1 MVGKKNVLKK
11 VNVINMKKFKLFWDK
26 FTTRFAVPLLIISMV
41 WNTYL
46 GWESRTNARMAEH
59 RFKFYILEHRHLPVE
74 ENIYTITSVDGEE
87 IEIDESTY
95 GEVDT
100 QWLRENGWEDM
111 IPSPMDNLTPEGVTD
126 IYLGKIFNGISNIK
140 SKIVNWYESLFKE
153 EYIKTM
159 RG

>member
-1 MVGKKNVLKK
+1 MR
-11 VNVINMKKFKLFWDK
+11 KFKEYWDK
-26 FTTRFAVPLLIISMV
+26 FTTRFAVPLLIVSMV

-46 GWESRTNARMAEH
+46 GWESRTNARAAEY
-59 RFKFYILEHRHLPVE
+59 RLKSYILEHRHLPVE
-74 ENIYTITSVDGEE
+74 ENIYTVTSVDGEE

-95 GEVDT
+95 GEVDWR
-100 QWLRENGWEDM
+100 WLKENGWEDM

>member
-1 MVGKKNVLKK
+1 M
-11 VNVINMKKFKLFWDK
+11 IKKFKIFWDK
-26 FTTRFAVPLLIISMV
+26 FTTRFAVPLLIVSMV

-46 GWESRTNARMAEH
+46 GWESRTNARAAEY
-59 RFKFYILEHRHLPVE
+59 RLKSYILEHRHLPVE

-95 GEVDT
+95 GEVDWR
-100 QWLRENGWEDM
+100 WLKENGWEDM
-111 IPSPMDNLTPEGVTD
+111 IPSPMDNLTPEGISD

>member
-1 MVGKKNVLKK
+1 M
-11 VNVINMKKFKLFWDK
+11 IKKFKIFWDK
-26 FTTRFAVPLLIISMV
+26 FTTRFAVPLLIVSMV

-46 GWESRTNARMAEH
+46 GWESRTNARAAEY
-59 RFKFYILEHRHLPVE
+59 RLKSYILEHRHLPVE
-74 ENIYTITSVDGEE
+74 ENIYTVTSVDGEE

-95 GEVDT
+95 GEVDWR
-100 QWLRENGWEDM
+100 WLKENGWEDM
-111 IPSPMDNLTPEGVTD
+111 IPSPMDNLTPEGISD

>member
-1 MVGKKNVLKK
+1 M
-11 VNVINMKKFKLFWDK
+11 IRKFKIFWDK
-26 FTTRFAVPLLIISMV
+26 FTTRFAVPLLIVSMV

-46 GWESRTNARMAEH
+46 GWESRTNARAAEY
-59 RFKFYILEHRHLPVE
+59 RLKSYILEHKHLPIE

-95 GEVDT
+95 GEVDWR
-100 QWLRENGWEDM
+100 WLKENGWEDM
-111 IPSPMDNLTPEGVTD
+111 IPSPMDNLTPEGISD

>member
-1 MVGKKNVLKK
+1 VR
-11 VNVINMKKFKLFWDK
+11 KFKEYWDK
-26 FTTRFAVPLLIISMV
+26 FTTRFAVPLLIVSMD

-46 GWESRTNARMAEH
+46 GWESRTNARAAEY
-59 RFKFYILEHRHLPVE
+59 RLKSYILEHRHLPVE
-74 ENIYTITSVDGEE
+74 ENIYTVTSVDGEE

-95 GEVDT
+95 GEVDWR
-100 QWLRENGWEDM
+100 WLKENGWEDM

-126 IYLGKIFNGISNIK
+126 IYLGKIFNGISDIK

>member
-1 MVGKKNVLKK
+1 MTR
-11 VNVINMKKFKLFWDK
+11 KFKIFWDK
-26 FTTRFAVPLLIISMV
+26 FTTRFAVPLLIVSMV

-46 GWESRTNARMAEH
+46 GWESRTNARAAEY
-59 RFKFYILEHRHLPVE
+59 RFKSYILEHRHLPIE

-95 GEVDT
+95 GEVDWR
-100 QWLRENGWEDM
+100 WLKENGWEDM
-111 IPSPMDNLTPEGVTD
+111 ILPMHHPDNLTPEGISD

-140 SKIVNWYESLFKE
+140 SRIVNWYESLFKK

>member
-1 MVGKKNVLKK
+1 
-11 VNVINMKKFKLFWDK
+11 VIKKFKLFWDK
-26 FTTRFAVPLLIISMV
+26 FTTRFAVPLLIVSMV

-46 GWESRTNARMAEH
+46 GWESRTNARAAEY
-59 RFKFYILEHRHLPVE
+59 RLKSYILAHRHLPVE
-74 ENIYTITSVDGEE
+74 ENIYTVTSVDGEE

-95 GEVDT
+95 GEVDWR
-100 QWLRENGWEDM
+100 WLEENGWEDM
-111 IPSPMDNLTPEGVTD
+111 ILPMHHPDNLTPEGISD

>member
-1 MVGKKNVLKK
+1 M
-11 VNVINMKKFKLFWDK
+11 IRKFKIFWDK
-26 FTTRFAVPLLIISMV
+26 FTTRFAVPLLIVSMV

-46 GWESRTNARMAEH
+46 GWESRTNARAAEY
-59 RFKFYILEHRHLPVE
+59 RLKSYILEHRHLPVE

-95 GEVDT
+95 GEVDWR
-100 QWLRENGWEDM
+100 WLKENGWEDM
-111 IPSPMDNLTPEGVTD
+111 IPSPMDNLTPEGISD
-126 IYLGKIFNGISNIK
+126 IYLGKIFKGISNIK

>member
-1 MVGKKNVLKK
+1 MIRKLK
-11 VNVINMKKFKLFWDK
+11 IFWDK
-26 FTTRFAVPLLIISMV
+26 FTTRFAVPLLIVSMV

-46 GWESRTNARMAEH
+46 GWESRTNARAAEY
-59 RFKFYILEHRHLPVE
+59 RLKSYILEHRHLPIE

-95 GEVDT
+95 GEVDWR
-100 QWLRENGWEDM
+100 WLKENGWEDM
-111 IPSPMDNLTPEGVTD
+111 IPSPMDNLTPEGISD

>member
-1 MVGKKNVLKK
+1 M
-11 VNVINMKKFKLFWDK
+11 IRKFKIFWDK
-26 FTTRFAVPLLIISMV
+26 FTTRFAVPLLIVSMV

-46 GWESRTNARMAEH
+46 GWESRTNARAAEY
-59 RFKFYILEHRHLPVE
+59 RLKSYILEHRHLPIE

-95 GEVDT
+95 GEVDWR
-100 QWLRENGWEDM
+100 WLKENGWEDM
-111 IPSPMDNLTPEGVTD
+111 IPSPLDNLTPEGISD

>member
-1 MVGKKNVLKK
+1 M
-11 VNVINMKKFKLFWDK
+11 IKKFKLFWDK
-26 FTTRFAVPLLIISMV
+26 FTTRFAVPLLIVSMV

-46 GWESRTNARMAEH
+46 GWESRTNARAAEY
-59 RFKFYILEHRHLPVE
+59 RLKSYILAHRHLPVE
-74 ENIYTITSVDGEE
+74 ENIYTVTSVDGEE

-95 GEVDT
+95 GEVDWR
-100 QWLRENGWEDM
+100 WLEENGWEDM
-111 IPSPMDNLTPEGVTD
+111 ILPMHHPDNLTPEGISD

>member
-1 MVGKKNVLKK
+1 M
-11 VNVINMKKFKLFWDK
+11 IRKFKIFWDK
-26 FTTRFAVPLLIISMV
+26 FTTRFAVPLLIVSMV

-46 GWESRTNARMAEH
+46 GWESRTNARAAEY
-59 RFKFYILEHRHLPVE
+59 RLKSYILEHRHLPVE

-95 GEVDT
+95 GEVDWR
-100 QWLRENGWEDM
+100 WLKENGWEDM
-111 IPSPMDNLTPEGVTD
+111 IPSPMDNLTPEGISD

>member
-1 MVGKKNVLKK
+1 MVGKKDVLKK

>member
-1 MVGKKNVLKK
+1 M
-11 VNVINMKKFKLFWDK
+11 IRKFKIFWDK
-26 FTTRFAVPLLIISMV
+26 FTTRFAVPLLIVSMV

-46 GWESRTNARMAEH
+46 GWESRTNARAAEY
-59 RFKFYILEHRHLPVE
+59 RLKSYILEHRHLPIE

-95 GEVDT
+95 GEVDWR
-100 QWLRENGWEDM
+100 WLKENGWEDM
-111 IPSPMDNLTPEGVTD
+111 IPNPMDNLTPEGISD

>member
-1 MVGKKNVLKK
+1 M
-11 VNVINMKKFKLFWDK
+11 IRKFKIFWDK
-26 FTTRFAVPLLIISMV
+26 FTTRFAVPLLIVSMV

-46 GWESRTNARMAEH
+46 GWESRTNARAAEY
-59 RFKFYILEHRHLPVE
+59 RLKSYILEHRHLPVE
-74 ENIYTITSVDGEE
+74 ENIYTVTSVDGEE

-95 GEVDT
+95 GEVDWR
-100 QWLRENGWEDM
+100 WLKENGWEDM
-111 IPSPMDNLTPEGVTD
+111 IPSPMDNLTPEGISD

>member
-1 MVGKKNVLKK
+1 MIRKLK
-11 VNVINMKKFKLFWDK
+11 IFWDK
-26 FTTRFAVPLLIISMV
+26 FTTRFAVPLLIVSMV

-46 GWESRTNARMAEH
+46 GWESRTNARAAEY
-59 RFKFYILEHRHLPVE
+59 RLKSYILEHRHLPIE

-95 GEVDT
+95 GEVDWR
-100 QWLRENGWEDM
+100 WLKENGWEDM
-111 IPSPMDNLTPEGVTD
+111 IPSPMDNLTPEGISD

-140 SKIVNWYESLFKE
+140 SKIVNWYESLFKK

>member
-1 MVGKKNVLKK
+1 MIRKLK
-11 VNVINMKKFKLFWDK
+11 IFWDK
-26 FTTRFAVPLLIISMV
+26 FTTRFAVPLLIVSMV

-46 GWESRTNARMAEH
+46 GWEGRTNARAAEY
-59 RFKFYILEHRHLPVE
+59 RLKSYILEHRHLPIE

-95 GEVDT
+95 GEVDWR
-100 QWLRENGWEDM
+100 WLKENGWEDM
-111 IPSPMDNLTPEGVTD
+111 IPSPMDNLTPEGISD

>member
-1 MVGKKNVLKK
+1 M
-11 VNVINMKKFKLFWDK
+11 IRKFKIFWDK
-26 FTTRFAVPLLIISMV
+26 FTTRFAVPLLIVSMV

-46 GWESRTNARMAEH
+46 GWESRTNARAAEY
-59 RFKFYILEHRHLPVE
+59 RLKSYILEHRHLPIE

-95 GEVDT
+95 GEVDWR
-100 QWLRENGWEDM
+100 WLNENGWEDM
-111 IPSPMDNLTPEGVTD
+111 ILPMHHPDNLTPEGISD

>member
-1 MVGKKNVLKK
+1 VR
-11 VNVINMKKFKLFWDK
+11 KFKEYWDK
-26 FTTRFAVPLLIISMV
+26 FTTRFAVPLLIVSMV

-46 GWESRTNARMAEH
+46 GWESRTNARAAEY
-59 RFKFYILEHRHLPVE
+59 RLKSYILEHRHLPVE
-74 ENIYTITSVDGEE
+74 ENIYTVTSVDGEE

-95 GEVDT
+95 GEVDWR
-100 QWLRENGWEDM
+100 WLKENGWEDM

-126 IYLGKIFNGISNIK
+126 IYLGKIFNGISDIK

>member
-1 MVGKKNVLKK
+1 M
-11 VNVINMKKFKLFWDK
+11 IRKFKIFWDK
-26 FTTRFAVPLLIISMV
+26 FTTRFAVPLLIVSMV

-46 GWESRTNARMAEH
+46 GWESRTNARAAEY
-59 RFKFYILEHRHLPVE
+59 RFKSYILEHRHLPIE

-95 GEVDT
+95 GEVDWR
-100 QWLRENGWEDM
+100 WLNENGWEDM
-111 IPSPMDNLTPEGVTD
+111 ILPMHHPDNLTPEGISD

>member
-1 MVGKKNVLKK
+1 M
-11 VNVINMKKFKLFWDK
+11 IRKFKIFWDK
-26 FTTRFAVPLLIISMV
+26 FTTRFAVPLLIVSMV

-46 GWESRTNARMAEH
+46 GWESRTNARAAEY
-59 RFKFYILEHRHLPVE
+59 RLKSYILEHKHLPVE

-95 GEVDT
+95 GEVDWR
-100 QWLRENGWEDM
+100 WLKENGWEDM
-111 IPSPMDNLTPEGVTD
+111 IPSPMDNLTPEGISD

>member
-1 MVGKKNVLKK
+1 M
-11 VNVINMKKFKLFWDK
+11 IKKFKVFWDK
-26 FTTRFAVPLLIISMV
+26 FTTRFAVPLLIVSMV

-46 GWESRTNARMAEH
+46 GWEGRTNARAAEY
-59 RFKFYILEHRHLPVE
+59 RLKSYILEHKHLPIE

-95 GEVDT
+95 GEVDWR
-100 QWLRENGWEDM
+100 WLQENGWEDM
-111 IPSPMDNLTPEGVTD
+111 IPSPMDNLTPEGISD

>member
-1 MVGKKNVLKK
+1 MTR
-11 VNVINMKKFKLFWDK
+11 KFKIFWDK
-26 FTTRFAVPLLIISMV
+26 FTTRFAVPLLIVSMV

-46 GWESRTNARMAEH
+46 GWESRTNARAAEY
-59 RFKFYILEHRHLPVE
+59 RLKSYILEHRHLPIE

-95 GEVDT
+95 GEVDWR
-100 QWLRENGWEDM
+100 WLKENGWEDM
-111 IPSPMDNLTPEGVTD
+111 IPSPMDNLTPEGISD

-140 SKIVNWYESLFKE
+140 SRIVNWYESLFKK

>member
-1 MVGKKNVLKK
+1 MVGKKDVLKK

-126 IYLGKIFNGISNIK
+126 IYLGKIFNGISDIK

>member
-1 MVGKKNVLKK
+1 M
-11 VNVINMKKFKLFWDK
+11 IKKFKLFWDK
-26 FTTRFAVPLLIISMV
+26 FTTRFAVPLLIVSMV

-46 GWESRTNARMAEH
+46 GWESRTNARAAEY
-59 RFKFYILEHRHLPVE
+59 RLKSYILEHKHLPIE

-95 GEVDT
+95 GEVDWR
-100 QWLRENGWEDM
+100 WLKENGWEDM
-111 IPSPMDNLTPEGVTD
+111 IPSPMDNLTPEGISD

>member
-1 MVGKKNVLKK
+1 M
-11 VNVINMKKFKLFWDK
+11 IKKFKLFWDK
-26 FTTRFAVPLLIISMV
+26 FTTRFAVPLLIVSMV

-46 GWESRTNARMAEH
+46 GWESRTNARAAEY
-59 RFKFYILEHRHLPVE
+59 RLKSYILAHRHLPVE

-95 GEVDT
+95 GEVDWR
-100 QWLRENGWEDM
+100 WLQENGWEDM
-111 IPSPMDNLTPEGVTD
+111 ILPMHHPDNLTPEGISD

>member
-1 MVGKKNVLKK
+1 M
-11 VNVINMKKFKLFWDK
+11 IKKFKIFWDK
-26 FTTRFAVPLLIISMV
+26 FTTRFAVPLLIVSMV

-46 GWESRTNARMAEH
+46 GWESRTNARAAEY
-59 RFKFYILEHRHLPVE
+59 RLKSYILEHRHLPIE

-95 GEVDT
+95 GEVDWR
-100 QWLRENGWEDM
+100 WLNENGWEDM
-111 IPSPMDNLTPEGVTD
+111 IPSPMDNLTPEGISD

>member
-1 MVGKKNVLKK
+1 MIRN
-11 VNVINMKKFKLFWDK
+11 FKIFWDK
-26 FTTRFAVPLLIISMV
+26 FTTRFAVPLLIVSMV

-46 GWESRTNARMAEH
+46 GWESRTNARAAEY
-59 RFKFYILEHRHLPVE
+59 RLKSYILEHRHLPVE

-95 GEVDT
+95 GEVDWR
-100 QWLRENGWEDM
+100 WLKENGWEDM
-111 IPSPMDNLTPEGVTD
+111 IPSPMDNLTPEGISD

>member
-1 MVGKKNVLKK
+1 M
-11 VNVINMKKFKLFWDK
+11 IKKFKVFWDK
-26 FTTRFAVPLLIISMV
+26 FTTRFAVPLLIVSMV

-46 GWESRTNARMAEH
+46 GWEGRTNARAAEY
-59 RFKFYILEHRHLPVE
+59 RLKSYILEHRHLPIE

-95 GEVDT
+95 GEVDWR
-100 QWLRENGWEDM
+100 WLQENGWEDM
-111 IPSPMDNLTPEGVTD
+111 IPSPMDNLTPEGISD

>member
-1 MVGKKNVLKK
+1 M
-11 VNVINMKKFKLFWDK
+11 IKKFKLFWDK
-26 FTTRFAVPLLIISMV
+26 FTTRFAVPLLIVSMV

-46 GWESRTNARMAEH
+46 GWESRTNARAAEY
-59 RFKFYILEHRHLPVE
+59 RLKSYILAHRHLPVE
-74 ENIYTITSVDGEE
+74 ENIYTVTSVDGEE

-95 GEVDT
+95 GEVDWR
-100 QWLRENGWEDM
+100 WLQENGWEDM
-111 IPSPMDNLTPEGVTD
+111 ILPMHHPDNLTPEGISD

>member
-1 MVGKKNVLKK
+1 
-11 VNVINMKKFKLFWDK
+11 
-26 FTTRFAVPLLIISMV
+26 MV

-46 GWESRTNARMAEH
+46 GWESRTNARAAEY
-59 RFKFYILEHRHLPVE
+59 RLKSYILAHRHLPVE
-74 ENIYTITSVDGEE
+74 ENIYTVTSVDGEE

-95 GEVDT
+95 GEVDWR
-100 QWLRENGWEDM
+100 WLEENGWEDM
-111 IPSPMDNLTPEGVTD
+111 ILPMHHPDNLTPEGISD

>member
-1 MVGKKNVLKK
+1 MR
-11 VNVINMKKFKLFWDK
+11 KFKEYWDK
-26 FTTRFAVPLLIISMV
+26 FTTRFAVPLLIVSMV

-46 GWESRTNARMAEH
+46 GWESRTNARAAEY
-59 RFKFYILEHRHLPVE
+59 RLKSYILEHRHLPVE
-74 ENIYTITSVDGEE
+74 ENIYTVTSVDGEE

-95 GEVDT
+95 GEVDWR
-100 QWLRENGWEDM
+100 WLKENGWEDM

-126 IYLGKIFNGISNIK
+126 IYLGKIFNGISDIK

>member
-1 MVGKKNVLKK
+1 MIRKLK
-11 VNVINMKKFKLFWDK
+11 IFWDK
-26 FTTRFAVPLLIISMV
+26 FTTRFAVPLLIVSMV

-46 GWESRTNARMAEH
+46 GWESRTNARAAEY
-59 RFKFYILEHRHLPVE
+59 RLKSYILEHRHLPIE

-95 GEVDT
+95 GEVDWR
-100 QWLRENGWEDM
+100 WLKENGWEDM
-111 IPSPMDNLTPEGVTD
+111 IPSPMDNLTPEGISY

>member
-1 MVGKKNVLKK
+1 MTR
-11 VNVINMKKFKLFWDK
+11 KFKIFWDK
-26 FTTRFAVPLLIISMV
+26 FTTRFAVPLLIVSMV

-46 GWESRTNARMAEH
+46 GWESRTNARAAEY
-59 RFKFYILEHRHLPVE
+59 RFKSYILEHRHLPIE

-95 GEVDT
+95 GEVDWR
-100 QWLRENGWEDM
+100 WLNENGWEDM
-111 IPSPMDNLTPEGVTD
+111 IPSPMDTLTPEGISD

-140 SKIVNWYESLFKE
+140 SRIVNWYESLFKK

>member
-1 MVGKKNVLKK
+1 VR
-11 VNVINMKKFKLFWDK
+11 KFKEYWDK
-26 FTTRFAVPLLIISMV
+26 FTTRFAVPLLIVSMV

-46 GWESRTNARMAEH
+46 GWESRTNARAAEY
-59 RFKFYILEHRHLPVE
+59 RLKSYILEHRHLPVE
-74 ENIYTITSVDGEE
+74 ENIYTVTSVDGEE

-95 GEVDT
+95 GEVDWR
-100 QWLRENGWEDM
+100 WLKENGWEDM

>member
-1 MVGKKNVLKK
+1 M
-11 VNVINMKKFKLFWDK
+11 IKKFKLFWDK
-26 FTTRFAVPLLIISMV
+26 FTTRFAVPLLIVSMV

-46 GWESRTNARMAEH
+46 GWESRTNARAAEY
-59 RFKFYILEHRHLPVE
+59 RLKSYILEHKHLPIE

-87 IEIDESTY
+87 IEIDGSTY
-95 GEVDT
+95 GEVDWR
-100 QWLRENGWEDM
+100 WLKENGWEDM
-111 IPSPMDNLTPEGVTD
+111 IPSPMDNLTPEGISD

>member
-1 MVGKKNVLKK
+1 M
-11 VNVINMKKFKLFWDK
+11 INKFKLFWDK
-26 FTTRFAVPLLIISMV
+26 FTTRFAVPLLIVSMV

-46 GWESRTNARMAEH
+46 GWESRTNARAAEY
-59 RFKFYILEHRHLPVE
+59 RLKSYILEHRHLPVE
-74 ENIYTITSVDGEE
+74 ENIYTVTSVDGEE

-95 GEVDT
+95 GEVDWR
-100 QWLRENGWEDM
+100 WLKENGWEDM
-111 IPSPMDNLTPEGVTD
+111 IPSPMDNLTPEGISD

>member
-1 MVGKKNVLKK
+1 M
-11 VNVINMKKFKLFWDK
+11 INKFKLFWDK

-46 GWESRTNARMAEH
+46 GWESRTNARAAEY
-59 RFKFYILEHRHLPVE
+59 RLKSYILEHRHLPVE
-74 ENIYTITSVDGEE
+74 ENIYTVTSVDGEE

-95 GEVDT
+95 GEVDWR
-100 QWLRENGWEDM
+100 WLKENGWEDM
-111 IPSPMDNLTPEGVTD
+111 IPSPMDNLTPEGISD

>member
-1 MVGKKNVLKK
+1 M
-11 VNVINMKKFKLFWDK
+11 IKKFKIFWDK
-26 FTTRFAVPLLIISMV
+26 FTTRFAVPLLIVSMV

-46 GWESRTNARMAEH
+46 GWESRTNARAAEY
-59 RFKFYILEHRHLPVE
+59 RLKSYILAHRHLPVE
-74 ENIYTITSVDGEE
+74 ENIYTVTSVDGEE

-95 GEVDT
+95 GEVDWR
-100 QWLRENGWEDM
+100 WLQENGWEDM
-111 IPSPMDNLTPEGVTD
+111 ILPMHHPDNLTPEGISD